1 MLKGKRSVTPS
12 RGNPSNG
19 PANDSNKNNNSKKVS
34 VMSQQSE
41 NTHWNEIVQETV
53 LSATNPDQLYFSLIG
68 GADEGQFPHIGDI
81 LHSPEDVEVS
91 VRGQGLNIGDVLLEI
106 QGQKVSGF
114 TGQDVQEVLKQCLT
128 NGRMVVVRSV
138 PKGRTLFQSIS
149 NINKMKKCYK
159 LGTKIYLS
167 CCSKLERPKLNV
179 CPW

>member
-19 PANDSNKNNNSKKVS
+19 PTNDSNKNNNSKKVS

-128 NGRMVVVRSV
+128 NGKMVVVRSV
-138 PKGRTLFQSIS
+138 PKGKPQNNTFR
-149 NINKMKKCYK
+149 INLGIPWAFYCASLNRDAFLKKK
-159 LGTKIYLS
+159 AI
-167 CCSKLERPKLNV
+167 E
-179 CPW
+179 